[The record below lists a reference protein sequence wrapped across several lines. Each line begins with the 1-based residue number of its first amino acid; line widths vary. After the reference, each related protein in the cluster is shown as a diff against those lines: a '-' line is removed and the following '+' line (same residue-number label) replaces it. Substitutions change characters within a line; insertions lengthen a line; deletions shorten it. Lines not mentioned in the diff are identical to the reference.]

1 MKLSLGMKLLLA
13 FVVVG
18 LAGTAILALLAA
30 TATEGEFISFM
41 FDFRRQGM
49 AAQLADYYA
58 QNETWEGVPPSF
70 SERSFGFPRRI
81 GGPGQ
86 SFIPFLLVDR
96 EGRVVVPMPGHV
108 RGELISAE
116 TLTDAVPIDVGGQS
130 VGRLV
135 LPSEA
140 FGQDPAEGAFLE
152 RVNLA
157 LGLGAL
163 GGTAA
168 AVVLGAVLVRSLN
181 RPLRELTEGAR
192 AVAAGDLEIQVP
204 VRSYDEMGELATA
217 FNQMNTN
224 LARSRELRR
233 QMTADIAHE
242 LRTPLS
248 IILGH
253 AEGIKEGVLPSSAAN
268 LQVIH
273 EEAARLDR
281 LVEDLRTLSLVEAGE
296 LPLELSEIE
305 PAVLLRKAAASY
317 QASAKRKSIELA
329 VLAEDSLP
337 MIEADSDR
345 FIQVLGNLIANALHH
360 APDGGAVSLSAT
372 PINGRLQ
379 ISVADNGPGI
389 HPSDLP
395 HIFDRFYRADKS
407 RQRDGAGSGLGLAI
421 AKSLVEAHAG
431 NIRAE
436 SELGHGTHLIIE
448 LPLRA

>member
-1 MKLSLGMKLLLA
+1 MKLLLA

-204 VRSYDEMGELATA
+204 VRSSDEMGELATA